1 MSYFEKLGKLP
12 ISNAGDRAPRR
23 PLEVKVVLTSP
34 DGREWEGVTL
44 NISRSGTLVSIPYSA
59 ASLRLDKDQLVT
71 AKISPDGHYLSTA
84 LVVKCS
90 IRRMFKGKQQ
100 ETLIGLSFVE

>member
-1 MSYFEKLGKLP
+1 MSYFDNLGKLP
-12 ISNAGDRAPRR
+12 ISNAGDRAPRQ
-23 PLEVKVVLTSP
+23 PLDVKVVLTVSN
-34 DGREWEGVTL
+34 DRELEGVTL
-44 NISRSGTLVSIPYSA
+44 NISRSGVLISLPYHTP
-59 ASLRLDKDQLVT
+59 SLHLEKNELVT
-71 AKISPDGHYLSTA
+71 VKISPDGHYLSTA